1 MSFYKCNCG
10 NPAPF
15 GGVLNAC
22 GWNYTPS
29 PYYNGP
35 CPTAGGEY
43 RWEGEENAP
52 EARRS
57 RSACGCCPGER
68 PNPGR
73 EERVRG
79 SFTTPPLLNVIPGAS
94 IPLVPCGR
102 PCDIDTMGGAVQIEK
117 SGVYYATYTLTPP
130 AGEALTTTLM
140 PTLNGVMLPA
150 GMVEVGGE
158 VARAVSGFSGQIVFC
173 ANSCD
178 RFALTTSEA
187 LSVPASGTPLLTM
200 ELTRIGE

>member
-1 MSFYKCNCG
+1 MSGNRWNCNGRVSPAGCG
-10 NPAPF
+10 N
-15 GGVLNAC
+15 
-22 GWNYTPS
+22 GWNNN

-35 CPTAGGEY
+35 CPNADGDYAARGEHFD
-43 RWEGEENAP
+43 EERRFAP
-52 EARRS
+52 DCCCQRR
-57 RSACGCCPGER
+57 GER
-68 PNPGR
+68 PPRARVMGR
-73 EERVRG
+73 FA
-79 SFTTPPLLNVIPGAS
+79 SPSPLSVIAGAPV
-94 IPLVPCGR
+94 PLVACGDPCGVD
-102 PCDIDTMGGAVQIEK
+102 CMGGAVQFK
-117 SGVYYATYTLTPP
+117 SDGVYVATLTATVP